1 MEIENLFLLLFSTL
15 LTRVRD
21 VRGLAATST
30 FITLISSYLISHTNS
45 QSEACEVWKSSVVL
59 ESISADNQNRKPVSS
74 VQVLQ
79 RIVKEKGPG
88 ALWSGCSARMVEGC
102 LSGAVLLSS
111 KEAFRKAL
119 TSSPVIRKRFAPA
132 TIGFVAGA
140 CGGACQA
147 VVMTPCSLLVTA
159 AAAGAGGGN
168 VMVAARDIYERKG
181 LVGFYRGSRAVAAR
195 QATNWASR
203 QGFTELVRPRI
214 GIGGVP
220 GEIVAG
226 CLGGAVSCWNTP
238 FEVTRIYSQT
248 HSFSDRNISGQ
259 ISGEEHHTMSDTMNE
274 IVQKRGVG
282 GLLTGVGPRII
293 QSTYQTIFLVTI
305 PRILESL

>member
-1 MEIENLFLLLFSTL
+1 
-15 LTRVRD
+15 
-21 VRGLAATST
+21 
-30 FITLISSYLISHTNS
+30 
-45 QSEACEVWKSSVVL
+45 
-59 ESISADNQNRKPVSS
+59 
-74 VQVLQ
+74 
-79 RIVKEKGPG
+79 
-88 ALWSGCSARMVEGC
+88 MVEGC

-119 TSSPVIRKRFAPA
+119 TSSPVIRKRLAPA

-159 AAAGAGGGN
+159 ATAGAGEGN

-181 LVGFYRGSRAVAAR
+181 IAGFYRGSRAVAAR

-203 QGFTELVRPRI
+203 QGFSELVRPKI
-214 GIGGVP
+214 SVGGIP
-220 GEIVAG
+220 GEILAG
-226 CLGGAVSCWNTP
+226 CLGGTVSCWNTP
-238 FEVTRIYSQT
+238 FEVARIHSQT
-248 HSFSDRNISGQ
+248 HSFSDGNSSGQ
-259 ISGEEHHTMSDTMNE
+259 TSGEEHHTMFDTMSE

-282 GLLTGVGPRII
+282 GLFTGVGPRII
-293 QSTYQTIFLVTI
+293 QSTYQTVFLVTI

>member
-1 MEIENLFLLLFSTL
+1 MVSPLFATLLLIRVRGGLSSLL
-15 LTRVRD
+15 LTFHRNAPHILTLSIRSL
-21 VRGLAATST
+21 RGVEEQCCTRK
-30 FITLISSYLISHTNS
+30 HQRR
-45 QSEACEVWKSSVVL
+45 QS
-59 ESISADNQNRKPVSS
+59 NRNPVSS
-74 VQVLQ
+74 VKVLQ
-79 RIVKEKGPG
+79 RIIKEKGPG
-88 ALWSGCSARMVEGC
+88 AMWSGCSARMVEGC

-168 VMVAARDIYERKG
+168 VKVAARDIYERKG
-181 LVGFYRGSRAVAAR
+181 LAGLYRGSRAVAAR

-214 GIGGVP
+214 GIGGIP
-220 GEIVAG
+220 GEIVA
-226 CLGGAVSCWNTP
+226 
-238 FEVTRIYSQT
+238 
-248 HSFSDRNISGQ
+248 
-259 ISGEEHHTMSDTMNE
+259 
-274 IVQKRGVG
+274 
-282 GLLTGVGPRII
+282 
-293 QSTYQTIFLVTI
+293 
-305 PRILESL
+305 